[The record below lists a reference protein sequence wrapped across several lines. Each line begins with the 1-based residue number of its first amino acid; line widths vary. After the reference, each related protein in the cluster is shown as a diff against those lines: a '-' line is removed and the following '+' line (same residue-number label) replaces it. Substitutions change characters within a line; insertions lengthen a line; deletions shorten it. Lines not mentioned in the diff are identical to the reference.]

1 MKYLLSTLAL
11 SLLAVHA
18 GARADDGR
26 TTAIRITTVG
36 KKMLK
41 MAQPGA
47 DEVDKQ
53 LLSLISSSERKS
65 FIDNLAVLA
74 AEMDRIEEKEP
85 AKPVRKIK
93 TRKRA

>member
-1 MKYLLSTLAL
+1 MILPQT
-11 SLLAVHA
+11 VRA
-18 GARADDGR
+18 GAAAVAERLRSAVATHAFPLAPVGSITVSAGIAVFPEDGDNV
-26 TTAIRITTVG
+26 T
-36 KKMLK
+36 
-41 MAQPGA
+41 
-47 DEVDKQ
+47 
-53 LLSLISSSERKS
+53 SLIASSDRTA